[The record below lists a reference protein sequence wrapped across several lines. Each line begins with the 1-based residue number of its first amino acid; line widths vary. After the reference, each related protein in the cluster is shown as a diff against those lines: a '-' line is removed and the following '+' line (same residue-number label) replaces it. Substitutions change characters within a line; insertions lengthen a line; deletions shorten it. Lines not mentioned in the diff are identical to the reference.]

1 MEEGRG
7 LIGGWIGEEGR
18 RVDDGIV
25 EKKILT
31 VKVFFFLT
39 DISDITLPALIES
52 EWTGWM
58 WVPLFNALLQYFLV
72 DSFTPRPG
80 FFFSLFLNFLLIF
93 DTMTRSG

>member
-1 MEEGRG
+1 MLCPTQMVEGRG
-7 LIGGWIGEEGR
+7 WIGVEGR

-25 EKKILT
+25 EKKFLT

-39 DISDITLPALIES
+39 DISDILLPALIES

-58 WVPLFNALLQYFLV
+58 WVPLFNALLQYFQA

-80 FFFSLFLNFLLIF
+80 FFFPPFFLIF
-93 DTMTRSG
+93 FSILTR